1 MFSEIFMFNRMHN
14 DTGNKGASVL
24 PSSHSKAAKE
34 TIVPE
39 KKLRLCLTQALK

>member
-1 MFSEIFMFNRMHN
+1 MHS
-14 DTGNKGASVL
+14 DIGNKGANVL
-24 PSSHSKAAKE
+24 PSSHIKATKE